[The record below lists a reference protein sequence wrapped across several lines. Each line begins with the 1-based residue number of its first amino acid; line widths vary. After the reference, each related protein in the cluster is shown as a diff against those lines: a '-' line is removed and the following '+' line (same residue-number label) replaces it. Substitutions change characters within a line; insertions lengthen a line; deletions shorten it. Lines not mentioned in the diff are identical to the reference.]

1 MKAILIVLALMFYL
15 ATSALAEPVTRHLG
29 RQTPTFG
36 TVGQA
41 SALLDLIRSVP
52 GQEDYRIT
60 YQTEADVVVFGAH
73 LGREQLMRL
82 HQRPDGTGT
91 AETWTGHT
99 MYRIEQAATG
109 GSLNDTIAGKAPG
122 NMTNF

>member
-1 MKAILIVLALMFYL
+1 MKTLPIAIALLFHL

-52 GQEDYRIT
+52 GQEER
-60 YQTEADVVVFGAH
+60 
-73 LGREQLMRL
+73 
-82 HQRPDGTGT
+82 
-91 AETWTGHT
+91 WTRKIG
-99 MYRIEQAATG
+99 QAVKWK
-109 GSLNDTIAGKAPG
+109 ICYP
-122 NMTNF
+122 

>member
-41 SALLDLIRSVP
+41 SALLDLVRSVP

-60 YQTEADVVVFGAH
+60 YQAEADVVVFGTQ

-99 MYRIEQAATG
+99 MYRIEHAATG
-109 GSLNDTIAGKAPG
+109 GSLNDTKAGKSPG